1 MIQGKNIYMSLKND
15 TISCCPTC
23 KQKLNN
29 IGRISTIQ
37 KMKSDLEND
46 YSTKIKLESELQEL
60 KKRQAIE
67 KCNLYALGNENSEEQ
82 NEKIKQVDMQIKAL
96 EKEKLEVEQFNTS
109 IRIKKNNIQEAKE
122 DIKQF
127 QESIA
132 NLYKSIDSIKKAKDI
147 AQKLLINYIEAKM
160 QFATKHLKNVSIKYY
175 SILKDSGE
183 IKQDFIITY
192 KSNEFKNLSR
202 SETIATSLEISNM
215 LNKISGINF
224 MLFVD
229 DSESCADYD
238 FIEEFAG
245 NTQIVVSRVEKSMN
259 LKISNYEGTKAM
271 QLVA

>member
-1 MIQGKNIYMSLKND
+1 MSLKND

-29 IGRISTIQ
+29 IGRISAIQ

-46 YSTKIKLESELQEL
+46 YSTKIKLEGELQEL

-127 QESIA
+127 QA
-132 NLYKSIDSIKKAKDI
+132 RKKYFTVFYMRI
-147 AQKLLINYIEAKM
+147 LI
-160 QFATKHLKNVSIKYY
+160 HC
-175 SILKDSGE
+175 
-183 IKQDFIITY
+183 TY
-192 KSNEFKNLSR
+192 
-202 SETIATSLEISNM
+202 
-215 LNKISGINF
+215 
-224 MLFVD
+224 
-229 DSESCADYD
+229 
-238 FIEEFAG
+238 
-245 NTQIVVSRVEKSMN
+245 
-259 LKISNYEGTKAM
+259 
-271 QLVA
+271 